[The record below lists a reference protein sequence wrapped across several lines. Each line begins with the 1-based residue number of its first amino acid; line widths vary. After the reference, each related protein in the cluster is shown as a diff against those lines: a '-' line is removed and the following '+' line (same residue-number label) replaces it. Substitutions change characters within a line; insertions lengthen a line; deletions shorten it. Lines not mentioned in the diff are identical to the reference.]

1 MALKTSLR
9 LIAKRI
15 ANAVKS
21 YASNEGLPR
30 EGYALIG
37 TFNEKTDQISL
48 TFGTDRDIDE
58 RRWYAG
64 ILQEIRRSFPEYPQM
79 TMFIGLVIRK
89 VRNLDEIYMN
99 TFAGEDEIDLTEL
112 FERFLDERS

>member
-15 ANAVKS
+15 ANAVKA

-30 EGYALIG
+30 GEYDLIR
-37 TFNEKTDQISL
+37 TYDNKNDQISL
-48 TFGTDRDIDE
+48 TFGTVRDIDE

-79 TMFIGLVIRK
+79 TMFIGLVIRE
-89 VRNLDEIYMN
+89 VRNPDEIYTN
-99 TFAGEDEIDLTEL
+99 ALVGEDEIDLTEL
-112 FERFLDERS
+112 FDRFLDERS